1 MSSED
6 HPFDPKAT
14 ETETSP
20 LLPKELQIDV
30 SVSVRCREDPS
41 DVVMLSPK
49 SKNAPE
55 TSMVQGP
62 HASMD
67 TSTVQG
73 PHASMDTSTVQ
84 GPHASMDTSTVQGPH
99 ASMDTSTVP
108 DEPEAKKDKADNEP
122 AAYTFDTSGRLVN
135 VKNGEKFVFTTQKN
149 YEDLG
154 DWVTGQVYKKMTQSP
169 YKLERLLLQDF
180 YYENGRLCGER
191 LYDEDEYSY
200 IFTTPQEQ
208 KFKHL
213 VVLIHGSGVVRAGQ
227 WTRKL
232 IINEGLDVGSQLP
245 YIRECQKRGWGV
257 IVMNTNDNICY
268 HYPTKSQSSS
278 QNSAKGHP
286 ETSEAHGLYVWQKL
300 VQPKCFNDHELKV
313 AIVAHSYG
321 GIVTMEILRDMA
333 YKIKRIDEDAESN
346 ECIQALDALKA
357 LKCICLTDA
366 IFDEQVA
373 SWMKPRAP
381 KIRNWVTSALPLDT
395 KLPKRSSIAFS
406 AGTDEHERTSP
417 AAISSAFK
425 FIEES
430 FSED

>member
-1 MSSED
+1 MHSHSRDDALYDFILNNAKLWEDHPTMSSED

-14 ETETSP
+14 ESES
-20 LLPKELQIDV
+20 LLPKELVIDV
-30 SVSVRCREDPS
+30 VSVRCRDDPN
-41 DVVMLSPK
+41 DVEMLSPQ

-55 TSMVQGP
+55 TLTGEGP
-62 HASMD
+62 PTSMD
-67 TSTVQG
+67 TS
-73 PHASMDTSTVQ
+73 S
-84 GPHASMDTSTVQGPH
+84 
-99 ASMDTSTVP
+99 VP
-108 DEPEAKKDKADNEP
+108 EEPKAKKGETDDEPASYK
-122 AAYTFDTSGRLVN
+122 FDTSGRLVN

-149 YEDLG
+149 YEAIG
-154 DWVTGQVYKKMTQSP
+154 DWVTGQVYKKMTQPP
-169 YKLERLLLQDF
+169 YNLEKVLLQDL
-180 YYENGRLCGER
+180 YYKNGQLCGDR
-191 LYDEDEYSY
+191 LYDEDMYS
-200 IFTTPQEQ
+200 FVFSTPQDQ

-257 IVMNTNDNICY
+257 IVMNTNDIVCY
-268 HYPTKSQSSS
+268 CYPPKSQSSS
-278 QNSAKGHP
+278 QG
-286 ETSEAHGLYVWQKL
+286 EGHGLYVWQKL
-300 VQPKCFNDHELKV
+300 VQPKCFNDHELKI

-346 ECIQALDALKA
+346 ECMQALDALKA
-357 LKCICLTDA
+357 LKSICLTDA

-395 KLPKRSSIAFS
+395 KLPKRSSTAFS
-406 AGTDEHERTSP
+406 AGTDEHERTSS
-417 AAISSAFK
+417 AAMSSVFK